1 MSSKSKYI
9 DRNYLS
15 DINNFLY
22 YIFILIK
29 LINESFFLSR
39 STSTSTFL
47 ELRRL
52 VIDLYENKKKVNQIN
67 LIFLLLLLN
76 F

>member
-1 MSSKSKYI
+1 M
-9 DRNYLS
+9 NP
-15 DINNFLY
+15 
-22 YIFILIK
+22 
-29 LINESFFLSR
+29 FFLSR